1 MKTANPKPVTLAQK
15 IYGRQFDNTP
25 IINERPDSMRS
36 DDPDKD
42 KELFQQYLAARR
54 QQTQTIKTCLR

>member
-42 KELFQQYLAARR
+42 KQLKPAYDDN
-54 QQTQTIKTCLR
+54 

>member
-1 MKTANPKPVTLAQK
+1 MKTARPKPATLAQK

-42 KELFQQYLAARR
+42 KALFYHYRAVRR
-54 QQTQTIKTCLR
+54 QQTKAIKTCLR